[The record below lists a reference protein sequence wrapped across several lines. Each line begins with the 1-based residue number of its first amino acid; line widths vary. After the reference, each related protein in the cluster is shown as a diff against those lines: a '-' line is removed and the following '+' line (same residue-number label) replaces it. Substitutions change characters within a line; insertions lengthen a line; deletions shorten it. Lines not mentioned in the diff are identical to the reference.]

1 MATHLGETD
10 SDQSYDSRTSLS
22 SSQLTRPR
30 QMNLKFK
37 GWGQFART
45 ALHHKNPQ
53 RRPKDL
59 SMSMSNPKVLQR
71 WAQGESGRWKMSLE
85 AVVSNLHVG
94 GSELWLLCCRL
105 GGDGNARQHPE

>member
-1 MATHLGETD
+1 
-10 SDQSYDSRTSLS
+10 
-22 SSQLTRPR
+22 
-30 QMNLKFK
+30 MNLNFK

-45 ALHHKNPQ
+45 ALQHKNPQ

-71 WAQGESGRWKMSLE
+71 WARGESGRWKMSLE

-94 GSELWLLCCRL
+94 GSGLWSLCCRL